1 MRSRIFFAT
10 ECSCELANDGG
21 LMRNLSIALLFI
33 AATSFAQQQ
42 DDAEYTRQIRQF
54 TTGPQFTTEMVD
66 HLPASD
72 RVPTPL
78 QFLGYIAGA
87 ENHLTYAEDVYRYM
101 RAVEA
106 ASPRVKVFSIG
117 KTEEG
122 REMILVAVSSEDTI
136 AHLDRYRDI
145 TARLADPRVTTDEA
159 AQQLIAEGKPIYW
172 ATGAIHSPETGS
184 PEML

>member
-1 MRSRIFFAT
+1 MKR
-10 ECSCELANDGG
+10 LA
-21 LMRNLSIALLFI
+21 LVLLV
-33 AATSFAQQQ
+33 ATSLRAA

-54 TTGPQFTTEMVD
+54 TTGPQFTTELVD

-78 QFLGYIAGA
+78 KFLGYIAGA

-106 ASPRVKVFSIG
+106 ASPRVKVFDTG

-122 REMILVAVSSEDTI
+122 AEMIAVAASDEQTI
-136 AHLDRYRDI
+136 AN
-145 TARLADPRVTTDEA
+145 
-159 AQQLIAEGKPIYW
+159 
-172 ATGAIHSPETGS
+172 
-184 PEML
+184 

>member
-1 MRSRIFFAT
+1 MKKF
-10 ECSCELANDGG
+10 
-21 LMRNLSIALLFI
+21 ALLVLI
-33 AATSFAQQQ
+33 AASVRAA
-42 DDAEYTRQIRQF
+42 DDPDYTRQIRQF
-54 TTGPQFTTEMVD
+54 TTGPQFTTELVD
-66 HLPASD
+66 HLPASSK
-72 RVPTPL
+72 VPTPL

-122 REMILVAVSSEDTI
+122 REMIAVAVSNELTI
-136 AHLDRYRDI
+136 ANLDRYRDI
-145 TARLADPRVTTDEA
+145 TRQLADPRKISDEQ
-159 AQQLIAEGKPIYW
+159 AQKLIAEGKPIYY

-184 PEML
+184 PEMLMELVYRLAVEDT